1 MKNSKRWNEIYDS
14 YYVSQTI
21 SALFG
26 MLALAYILSDVTI
39 WVVGVENKQIK
50 WALIFIYN
58 LLITFMP
65 GVRCFLSPLMV
76 PELNWQIYRYTGGF
90 FIIAGGFISNK
101 FFGII
106 YIGLYAGFFYL
117 IAKKYADRNN
127 DNTDT

>member
-1 MKNSKRWNEIYDS
+1 MKNSKRRNEIYDS

-26 MLALAYILSDVTI
+26 MLALAYILSDITI

-50 WALIFIYN
+50 WVLIFIYN
-58 LLITFMP
+58 VLITFMP
-65 GVRCFLSPLMV
+65 GVRGFLSPLMV
-76 PELNWQIYRYTGGF
+76 PEINWQIYRYTGGF

-106 YIGLYAGFFYL
+106 YIGLYAGFFYF
-117 IAKKYADRNN
+117 IAKKYADRKN